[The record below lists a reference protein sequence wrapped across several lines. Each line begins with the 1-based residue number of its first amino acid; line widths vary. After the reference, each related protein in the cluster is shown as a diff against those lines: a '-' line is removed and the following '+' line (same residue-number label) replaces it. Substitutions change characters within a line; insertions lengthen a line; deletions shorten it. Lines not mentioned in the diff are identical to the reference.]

1 MYEIDIIQ
9 ITYRKMLVKTNEAKK
24 KIQKQMMY
32 YNSNLLKI
40 RIFFRQSVL
49 EFRKFLKNTPMHFQ
63 TSMTII

>member
-24 KIQKQMMY
+24 IQKQMMY

-40 RIFFRQSVL
+40 RIFFRKSVL
-49 EFRKFLKNTPMHFQ
+49 EFRKILKNTPMHFQ

>member
-24 KIQKQMMY
+24 IQKQIMY

-40 RIFFRQSVL
+40 RIFFRKSVL

>member
-1 MYEIDIIQ
+1 
-9 ITYRKMLVKTNEAKK
+9 MLVKTNEAKK

-40 RIFFRQSVL
+40 RIFFRKSVL

>member
-24 KIQKQMMY
+24 IQKQMMY

-40 RIFFRQSVL
+40 RIFFRKSVL
-49 EFRKFLKNTPMHFQ
+49 EFRKFLKNTPMHFI

>member
-1 MYEIDIIQ
+1 MYEIDIMQ
-9 ITYRKMLVKTNEAKK
+9 ITYRKMLVKTNEAK

-40 RIFFRQSVL
+40 RIFVRKSVL

>member
-24 KIQKQMMY
+24 IQKQMMY

-40 RIFFRQSVL
+40 RIFFRKSVL

>member
-9 ITYRKMLVKTNEAKK
+9 ITYRKMLVKTNKAK

-40 RIFFRQSVL
+40 QIFFRKPVL
-49 EFRKFLKNTPMHFQ
+49 KFMKFLKNTPMHFQ

>member
-1 MYEIDIIQ
+1 
-9 ITYRKMLVKTNEAKK
+9 MLVKTNEAK

-40 RIFFRQSVL
+40 RIFFRKSVL